1 MKLGLIMLAAGNSRR
16 FGSNKLLYGIDG
28 MPMYRHI
35 LLELKEVK
43 AALEEQGH
51 RCEITV
57 VTQYEEIA
65 QEAEKLGARFLYNLH
80 PDEGISSSLKIGLRV
95 NREMDACLFTVA
107 DQPWLRWE
115 TVFGLVDVFLRD
127 GKGIACVEHDGKT
140 GNPCV
145 FSKKYYGELMELSGD
160 VGGKRVVVAHRW
172 DVAVMK
178 VEDGREMVDVDFAD
192 GTSPADVRR
201 SGGLE

>member
-35 LLELKEVK
+35 LLELKNVK
-43 AALEEQGH
+43 AALEVQGH

-80 PDEGISSSLKIGLRV
+80 PDEGISSSLKIGLGV

-107 DQPWLRWE
+107 DQYFLFRPFPGHFPYPGYCWTWGQPGDGCLFVYGGRSAVVAVGDGFWTGGCVFERWE
-115 TVFGLVDVFLRD
+115 
-127 GKGIACVEHDGKT
+127 
-140 GNPCV
+140 
-145 FSKKYYGELMELSGD
+145 GD
-160 VGGKRVVVAHRW
+160 RLCGV
-172 DVAVMK
+172 
-178 VEDGREMVDVDFAD
+178 
-192 GTSPADVRR
+192 
-201 SGGLE
+201 